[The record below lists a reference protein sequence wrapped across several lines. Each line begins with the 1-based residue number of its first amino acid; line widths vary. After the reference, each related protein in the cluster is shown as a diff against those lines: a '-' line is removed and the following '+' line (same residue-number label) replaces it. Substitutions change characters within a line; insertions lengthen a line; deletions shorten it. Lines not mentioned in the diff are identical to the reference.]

1 MARGKTT
8 NTKSKRAATGSKPKA
23 KRTPNAP
30 KVAAA
35 AAAPVPKPAPVAAAK
50 TAPVLD
56 AQPESLFVEKFQRM
70 SELTQQLQQTF
81 TDGKAFTTEI
91 RKLVSSITR
100 YEKKS
105 QRARAG
111 RKRRT
116 TGNTLSGITRPVL
129 ISDQL
134 CKFLGESKG
143 TLLARTAVTKRITA
157 YIREHNLQNPDNRK
171 QIFPDVKLQALLIP
185 LREQDRESGYTFF
198 NLQHYLKHNYHK
210 AETTTGSSATTS
222 KEASATA

>member
-1 MARGKTT
+1 MPRGKKTAVAT
-8 NTKSKRAATGSKPKA
+8 KTKTKSKGATRSTKKA
-23 KRTPNAP
+23 
-30 KVAAA
+30 VAAA
-35 AAAPVPKPAPVAAAK
+35 APAPAPAPVPAPAAAPE
-50 TAPVLD
+50 TTTNE
-56 AQPESLFVEKFQRM
+56 QPESLFTEKFQRL

-81 TDGKAFTTEI
+81 SEGKAFSTEI

-100 YEKKS
+100 YEKKA

-111 RKRRT
+111 RRRRT
-116 TGNTLSGITRPVL
+116 NGNTQSGITRPVL

-134 CKFLGESKG
+134 CKFLSESKG

-171 QIFPDVKLQALLIP
+171 QIFPDVKLQALLMP

-198 NLQHYLKHNYHK
+198 NLQHYLKHNYQK
-210 AETTTGSSATTS
+210 AEASSTTKDSKTTTVSA
-222 KEASATA
+222 